1 MINRHEQRGR
11 TSYPGVIDLSK
22 YRLDPLRTDG
32 LRLIIGYKLAKA
44 GVELLLA
51 AVLTAVLVAGTEDP
65 ARALADVLRRHVTGA
80 WSLRLTALLARA
92 ATPRGAE
99 LTIVALLFD
108 GALTLGEGWALA
120 RGFTWGPWVVVV
132 TTGSLLPFEIVE
144 LVRRPRPTRVLILL
158 ANLSVV
164 GYLIARASRALDRRR

>member
-1 MINRHEQRGR
+1 MPRGE
-11 TSYPGVIDLSK
+11 T
-22 YRLDPLRTDG
+22 G

-51 AVLTAVLVAGTEDP
+51 AMLTAVLVLGAEDP
-65 ARALADVLRRHVTGA
+65 ARALADVLRRHLTGA

-92 ATPRGAE
+92 ATPRGVD

-108 GALTLGEGWALA
+108 GALTLGEGWALV
-120 RGFTWGPWVVVV
+120 RGFAWAPWVVVV

-144 LVRRPRPTRVLILL
+144 LVRHPRPTRALILL

-164 GYLIARASRALDRRR
+164 GYLVARASRALDRRR